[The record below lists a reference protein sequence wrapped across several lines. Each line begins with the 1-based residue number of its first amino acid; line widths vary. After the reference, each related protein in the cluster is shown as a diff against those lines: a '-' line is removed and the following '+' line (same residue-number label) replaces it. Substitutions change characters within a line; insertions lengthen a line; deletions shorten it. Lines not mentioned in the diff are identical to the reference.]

1 MSTPAFGVV
10 CPQEGPQPL
19 VPAKGSLSLEGAGFG
34 ANGRKGALGTGRA
47 AKTAL
52 ERTTIPQER
61 GWSTVVGESFPGSA
75 LAGSGYATTQP
86 LGHEKVC

>member
-10 CPQEGPQPL
+10 CLQEGPQPL

-34 ANGRKGALGTGRA
+34 ANSRKGGLGTVRP
-47 AKTAL
+47 AKSSL
-52 ERTTIPQER
+52 EPTTIPQEL
-61 GWSTVVGESFPGSA
+61 GWSAVVGESFPGSA

-86 LGHEKVC
+86 TWHEKVC